1 MISIATLFESWLCY
15 AALSGLVILAVG
27 SMAVW
32 ICKEP
37 IYKVR
42 IIQWTFLACLIVP
55 LVQVF
60 GLTPGIEMGLLSA
73 PTEPVK
79 AELFQQQQKVAS
91 SPSPADNP
99 SFDSRMSNL
108 SHQMDP
114 AVSHSMVPASAA
126 SAFSFESESPEKAQ
140 DVSMNF
146 GAWLKWSW
154 CIVAATLSTWWIV
167 GLFARRLIALQSR
180 PANENVRNV
189 LESIAGEK
197 AASVRLL
204 TNDRIKS
211 PVMWG
216 HYVGGWHTNGAI
228 SKGETF

>member
-1 MISIATLFESWLCY
+1 MISITTLFESWLCY

-27 SMAVW
+27 STTVW

-79 AELFQQQQKVAS
+79 AKLFQQDQKIES
-91 SPSPADNP
+91 SPSPAPNP

-108 SHQMDP
+108 SDQIDP
-114 AVSHSMVPASAA
+114 AVSRAMAPALAA
-126 SAFSFESESPEKAQ
+126 STFPVESESLEKAQ
-140 DVSMNF
+140 GVAMNF
-146 GAWLKWSW
+146 SAWLTWSW
-154 CIVAATLSTWWIV
+154 CIVVAMLGI
-167 GLFARRLIALQSR
+167 
-180 PANENVRNV
+180 
-189 LESIAGEK
+189 
-197 AASVRLL
+197 
-204 TNDRIKS
+204 
-211 PVMWG
+211 
-216 HYVGGWHTNGAI
+216 
-228 SKGETF
+228 